1 MSSPTL
7 DGFRDAFQR
16 YGSPVIVF
24 NKSHSGSRMLAQL
37 LDGAGIA
44 MGAHLNESW
53 DSLNVIELV
62 EYLVTRYYP
71 DYSPLWQP
79 ERPADR

>member
-44 MGAHLNESW
+44 MGAHLNE
-53 DSLNVIELV
+53 
-62 EYLVTRYYP
+62 
-71 DYSPLWQP
+71 
-79 ERPADR
+79 